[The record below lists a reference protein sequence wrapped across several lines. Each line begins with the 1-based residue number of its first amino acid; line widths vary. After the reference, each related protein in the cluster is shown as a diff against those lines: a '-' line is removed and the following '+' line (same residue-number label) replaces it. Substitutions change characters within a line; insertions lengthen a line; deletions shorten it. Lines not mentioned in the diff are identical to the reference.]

1 MNNNIEKRLKQINI
15 ENNIWIIYLIIIGLS
30 FYSNKLEK
38 DYFINKNNISKETYR
53 KINTI
58 IFIVLILV
66 YSYFEED
73 AIESF
78 FNNQNKTSKQKK
90 YDSLILIASTAIL
103 ISGFIFLYI
112 ILDDKNLD
120 TEIAYILLY
129 NSK

>member
-38 DYFINKNNISKETYR
+38 DYFINKSNTSKETYR
-53 KINTI
+53 EINTI

-66 YSYFEED
+66 YSYFEKD

-78 FNNQNKTSKQKK
+78 FNNINKTNKQKE
-90 YDSLILIASTAIL
+90 YDTLILIASTAIL

-120 TEIAYILLY
+120 TEIAF
-129 NSK
+129 N

>member
-1 MNNNIEKRLKQINI
+1 MNNNISKRLKQINI
-15 ENNIWIIYLIIIGLS
+15 ENNIWLIYIIIIGLS

-53 KINTI
+53 EINTI

-66 YSYFEED
+66 YSYFEKD

-78 FNNQNKTSKQKK
+78 FNNINKTNKQKE
-90 YDSLILIASTAIL
+90 YDTLILIASTAIL

-120 TEIAYILLY
+120 SEIAF
-129 NSK
+129 N

>member
-15 ENNIWIIYLIIIGLS
+15 ENNIWLIYLIIIGLS

-38 DYFINKNNISKETYR
+38 NYFINKNIISKETYR

-73 AIESF
+73 AINSF
-78 FNNQNKTSKQKK
+78 FKNQNKTSKQKE
-90 YDSLILIASTAIL
+90 YDTLILIASTTIL

-120 TEIAYILLY
+120 AEIAF
-129 NSK
+129 N

>member
-15 ENNIWIIYLIIIGLS
+15 ENNIWLIYLIIIGLS

-90 YDSLILIASTAIL
+90 YDSLILIACTAIL
-103 ISGFIFLYI
+103 VSGFIFLYI

-120 TEIAYILLY
+120 TEIAF
-129 NSK
+129 N

>member
-15 ENNIWIIYLIIIGLS
+15 ENNIWLIYLIIIGLS

-90 YDSLILIASTAIL
+90 YDSLILIAATAIL
-103 ISGFIFLYI
+103 VSGFIFLYI

-120 TEIAYILLY
+120 TEIAF
-129 NSK
+129 N

>member
-15 ENNIWIIYLIIIGLS
+15 ENNIWLIYLIIIGLS

-38 DYFINKNNISKETYR
+38 DYFINKNIISKETYR

-73 AIESF
+73 AINSF
-78 FNNQNKTSKQKK
+78 FNNQNKTSKQKE
-90 YDSLILIASTAIL
+90 YDTLILIASTTIL

-120 TEIAYILLY
+120 AEIAF
-129 NSK
+129 N

>member
-1 MNNNIEKRLKQINI
+1 MNNNISKRLKQINI
-15 ENNIWIIYLIIIGLS
+15 ENNIWLIYLIIIGLS

-90 YDSLILIASTAIL
+90 YDLLMLIASTAIL
-103 ISGFIFLYI
+103 VSGFIFLYI

-120 TEIAYILLY
+120 TEIAF
-129 NSK
+129 N

>member
-15 ENNIWIIYLIIIGLS
+15 ENNIWLIYLIIIGLS

-38 DYFINKNNISKETYR
+38 DYFINKNIISKETYR

-73 AIESF
+73 AINSF
-78 FNNQNKTSKQKK
+78 FKNQNKTSKQKE
-90 YDSLILIASTAIL
+90 YDTLILIASTTIL

-120 TEIAYILLY
+120 AEIAF
-129 NSK
+129 N

>member
-15 ENNIWIIYLIIIGLS
+15 ENNIWLIYLIIIGLS

-38 DYFINKNNISKETYR
+38 DYFINKNIISKETYR

-66 YSYFEED
+66 YSYFEEN
-73 AIESF
+73 AINSF
-78 FNNQNKTSKQKK
+78 FNNQNKTSKQKE
-90 YDSLILIASTAIL
+90 YDTLILIASTTIL

-120 TEIAYILLY
+120 AEIAF
-129 NSK
+129 N

>member
-1 MNNNIEKRLKQINI
+1 MNNNIEKRIKQINI
-15 ENNIWIIYLIIIGLS
+15 ENNIWLIYLIIIGLS

-38 DYFINKNNISKETYR
+38 DYFINKNIISKETYR

-73 AIESF
+73 AINSF
-78 FNNQNKTSKQKK
+78 FNNQNKTSKQKQ
-90 YDSLILIASTAIL
+90 YDTLILIASTTIL

-120 TEIAYILLY
+120 TEIAF
-129 NSK
+129 N

>member
-15 ENNIWIIYLIIIGLS
+15 ENNIWLIYLIIIGLS

-38 DYFINKNNISKETYR
+38 NYFINKNIISKETYR

-66 YSYFEED
+66 YSYFEEN
-73 AIESF
+73 AINSF
-78 FNNQNKTSKQKK
+78 FNNQNKTSKQKE
-90 YDSLILIASTAIL
+90 YDTLILIASTTIL

-120 TEIAYILLY
+120 AEIAF
-129 NSK
+129 N

>member
-78 FNNQNKTSKQKK
+78 FNNINKTNKQKE
-90 YDSLILIASTAIL
+90 YDTLILIASTAIL

-120 TEIAYILLY
+120 TEIAF
-129 NSK
+129 N

>member
-15 ENNIWIIYLIIIGLS
+15 ENNIWLIYLIIIGLS

-38 DYFINKNNISKETYR
+38 DYFINKNIISKETYR

-73 AIESF
+73 AINSF
-78 FNNQNKTSKQKK
+78 FKNQNKTSKQKQ
-90 YDSLILIASTAIL
+90 YDTLILIASTTIL

-120 TEIAYILLY
+120 TEIAF
-129 NSK
+129 N

>member
-1 MNNNIEKRLKQINI
+1 MNNNIKKRLKQINI
-15 ENNIWIIYLIIIGLS
+15 ENNIWLIYLIIIGLS

-38 DYFINKNNISKETYR
+38 DYFINKNIISKETYR

-58 IFIVLILV
+58 IFIILILV

-73 AIESF
+73 AINSF
-78 FNNQNKTSKQKK
+78 FKNQDKTSKQKQ
-90 YDSLILIASTAIL
+90 YDTLILIASTTIL

-120 TEIAYILLY
+120 VEIAF
-129 NSK
+129 N

>member
-1 MNNNIEKRLKQINI
+1 MNNNIEKRIKQINI
-15 ENNIWIIYLIIIGLS
+15 ENNIWLIYLIIIGLS

-38 DYFINKNNISKETYR
+38 DYFINKNIISKETYR

-73 AIESF
+73 AINSF
-78 FNNQNKTSKQKK
+78 FKNQNKTSKQKQ
-90 YDSLILIASTAIL
+90 YDTLILIASTTIL

-120 TEIAYILLY
+120 TEIAF
-129 NSK
+129 N

>member
-1 MNNNIEKRLKQINI
+1 MNNNIKKRLKQINI
-15 ENNIWIIYLIIIGLS
+15 ENNIWLIYLIIIGLS

-38 DYFINKNNISKETYR
+38 DYFINKNIISKETYR

-73 AIESF
+73 AINSF
-78 FNNQNKTSKQKK
+78 FKNQDKTSKQKQ
-90 YDSLILIASTAIL
+90 YDTLILIASTTIL

-120 TEIAYILLY
+120 AEIAF
-129 NSK
+129 N

>member
-1 MNNNIEKRLKQINI
+1 MNNNIEKRLKQITI

-38 DYFINKNNISKETYR
+38 DYFINKSNTSKETYR
-53 KINTI
+53 EINTI

-66 YSYFEED
+66 YSYFEKD

-78 FNNQNKTSKQKK
+78 FNNINKTNKQKE
-90 YDSLILIASTAIL
+90 YDTLILIASTAIL

-120 TEIAYILLY
+120 TEIAF
-129 NSK
+129 N

>member
-1 MNNNIEKRLKQINI
+1 MNNNISKRLKQINI
-15 ENNIWIIYLIIIGLS
+15 ENNIWLFYIIIIGLS

-38 DYFINKNNISKETYR
+38 DYFINHNINSKETYR

-66 YSYFEED
+66 YSYFEKD

-78 FNNQNKTSKQKK
+78 FNNINKTNKQKE
-90 YDSLILIASTAIL
+90 YDTLILIASTAIL

-120 TEIAYILLY
+120 TEIAF
-129 NSK
+129 N

>member
-53 KINTI
+53 EINTI

-66 YSYFEED
+66 YSYFEKD

-78 FNNQNKTSKQKK
+78 FNNINKTKKQKE
-90 YDSLILIASTAIL
+90 YDTLILIASTAIL

-120 TEIAYILLY
+120 TEIAF
-129 NSK
+129 N

>member
-15 ENNIWIIYLIIIGLS
+15 ENNIWLIYLIIIGLS

-38 DYFINKNNISKETYR
+38 DYFINKNIISKETYR

-73 AIESF
+73 AINSF
-78 FNNQNKTSKQKK
+78 FKNQNKTSKQKQ
-90 YDSLILIASTAIL
+90 YDTLILIANTTIL

-120 TEIAYILLY
+120 TEIAF
-129 NSK
+129 N

>member
-120 TEIAYILLY
+120 TEIAF
-129 NSK
+129 N

>member
-38 DYFINKNNISKETYR
+38 DYFINKNNTSKETYR
-53 KINTI
+53 EINTT

-66 YSYFEED
+66 YSYFEKD

-78 FNNQNKTSKQKK
+78 FNNINKTNKQKE
-90 YDSLILIASTAIL
+90 YDTLILIASTAIL

-120 TEIAYILLY
+120 TEIAF
-129 NSK
+129 N

>member
-15 ENNIWIIYLIIIGLS
+15 ENNIWLIYLIIIELS

-90 YDSLILIASTAIL
+90 I
-103 ISGFIFLYI
+103 
-112 ILDDKNLD
+112 
-120 TEIAYILLY
+120 
-129 NSK
+129 